1 MNKKSVP
8 RFGFSSKSDNRDV
21 TVIYTCTTHLIL
33 AFIVFLIPVQ
43 NPECAESIAVPFRIS
58 AGLDNGGQFMSIRLL
73 GVLRLANVSASGI
86 RIGELSDL
94 AWDADEQLLYA
105 VSDQGYLLHLQ
116 PVFDNDILVDVL
128 LSGKHD
134 LQSSSGSRLQGDDAD
149 SEGLDISHGNN
160 GIHGDSELTVS
171 FEVKPRIERYTPSGK
186 FLGSYTLP
194 AELVSIGNY
203 QSRNKALES
212 VTIHPQYG
220 IITAPERPL
229 INTDAGT
236 FTLYS
241 PQGAT
246 WTYTPLNPVDSAITS
261 LEMQSDG
268 DLMVLERI
276 YSNRFSSYSVAIR
289 ELPLS
294 GQINRSEITT
304 LALFKRD
311 EGFLIDNFEGLSRHT
326 DNRFFMVSDDN
337 NNFFQQTLLM
347 YFEIPDP

>member
-1 MNKKSVP
+1 MIHN
-8 RFGFSSKSDNRDV
+8 
-21 TVIYTCTTHLIL
+21 CTTHLIL
-33 AFIVFLIPVQ
+33 AFIVFLIPVR

-58 AGLDNGGQFMSIRLL
+58 AGLDNGSQFMSIRLL

-128 LSGKHD
+128 LYGKHN
-134 LQSSSGSRLQGDDAD
+134 LHSSSGTRLQGDDAD
-149 SEGLDISHGNN
+149 TEGLDIINGNN
-160 GIHGDSELTVS
+160 GINGDSELVVS
-171 FEVKPRIERYTPSGK
+171 FEVKPRIERYTPHGNY
-186 FLGSYTLP
+186 LGSHTLP
-194 AELVSIGNY
+194 AELASISNY

-229 INTDAGT
+229 KNTVDGT

-241 PQGAT
+241 LQGDT

-261 LEMQSDG
+261 LEMQLDG
-268 DLMVLERI
+268 DIMVLERI

-294 GQINRSEITT
+294 NQVDQPEITT

-326 DNRFFMVSDDN
+326 DHRFFMVSDDN

-347 YFEIPDP
+347 YFEITDQ